1 MKVNP
6 LQDKKMITVN
16 NMGRIIKDNEKRTV
30 YMNNT
35 DFGST
40 F

>member
-1 MKVNP
+1 
-6 LQDKKMITVN
+6 MIETN
-16 NMGRIIKDNEKRTV
+16 NMGRVIKDNAKREV

-40 F
+40 FT